1 MTEGQVVMF
10 RIKNLFHKILFLYG
24 FVKTSM
30 RVHKDIVKGL
40 VKETSLTKKEAKKIA
55 NTAMDVLED
64 AYDDSAN
71 PELFENP
78 IELGLF
84 TTNMIMIRS
93 IRSNENY
100 SEEVHQYCDDDVEG
114 ISEIVNDVDSEDVFT
129 VAEKK
134 VLDGMIARYMNSFDK
149 FRVSKKYNG
158 IWY

>member
-1 MTEGQVVMF
+1 MYKQ
-10 RIKNLFHKILFLYG
+10 IKLFFHEKLGYLTL
-24 FVKTSM
+24 VKNIM
-30 RVHKDIVKGL
+30 KVYKDIAKGL
-40 VKETSLTKKEAKKIA
+40 LEDTSLTKKEAEKIA
-55 NTAMDVLED
+55 SDAMYAAGD

-93 IRSNENY
+93 IISNENY
-100 SEEVHQYCDDDVEG
+100 SEEVHQYCDDDVKA
-114 ISEIVNDVDSEDVFT
+114 ISEVVNDVDNEDSFT

-149 FRVSKKYNG
+149 FKVSKKYNG

>member
-1 MTEGQVVMF
+1 MYKQ
-10 RIKNLFHKILFLYG
+10 IKLFLRDKLDYLAL
-24 FVKTSM
+24 VKNIM
-30 RVHKDIVKGL
+30 KVYKDIAKGL
-40 VKETSLTKKEAKKIA
+40 LEDTSLTKKEAEKIA
-55 NTAMDVLED
+55 SDAMYAAGD

-100 SEEVHQYCDDDVEG
+100 SEEVHQYCDDDVEE
-114 ISEIVNDVDSEDVFT
+114 ISEIVNDVDNEDVFT

-149 FRVSKKYNG
+149 FKVSKKYNG

>member
-1 MTEGQVVMF
+1 MYKQ
-10 RIKNLFHKILFLYG
+10 IKLFLRDKLDYLAL
-24 FVKTSM
+24 VKNIM
-30 RVHKDIVKGL
+30 KVYKDIAKGL
-40 VKETSLTKKEAKKIA
+40 LEDTSLTKKKAEKIA
-55 NTAMDVLED
+55 SDAMYAAGD

-100 SEEVHQYCDDDVEG
+100 SEEVHQYCDDDVEA
-114 ISEIVNDVDSEDVFT
+114 ISEVVNDVDNEDSFT

>member
-1 MTEGQVVMF
+1 MSH
-10 RIKNLFHKILFLYG
+10 IKHFFHKILFLFG

-114 ISEIVNDVDSEDVFT
+114 ISEIVNDVDSEDGFT
-129 VAEKK
+129 VAEKR
-134 VLDGMIARYMNSFDK
+134 VLDGMITRYMNSFDK

>member
-1 MTEGQVVMF
+1 MYKQ
-10 RIKNLFHKILFLYG
+10 IKLFLRDKLDYLAL
-24 FVKTSM
+24 VKNIM
-30 RVHKDIVKGL
+30 KVYKDIAKGL
-40 VKETSLTKKEAKKIA
+40 LEDTSLTKKEAEKIA
-55 NTAMDVLED
+55 SDAMYAAGD

-93 IRSNENY
+93 IRSNETY
-100 SEEVHQYCDDDVEG
+100 SEEVHQYCDDDVERV
-114 ISEIVNDVDSEDVFT
+114 SEIVNDVDSEDVFT

-149 FRVSKKYNG
+149 FGTVSKKYNG

>member
-1 MTEGQVVMF
+1 MSH
-10 RIKNLFHKILFLYG
+10 INHPFHKILFLFG

-78 IELGLF
+78 IELDLF

-93 IRSNENY
+93 IRSNETY
-100 SEEVHQYCDDDVEG
+100 SEEVHQYCDDDVER
-114 ISEIVNDVDSEDVFT
+114 ISEIVNDVDSEDGFT

-134 VLDGMIARYMNSFDK
+134 VLDGMITRYMNSFDK
-149 FRVSKKYNG
+149 FKVSKKYNG

>member
-1 MTEGQVVMF
+1 MKV
-10 RIKNLFHKILFLYG
+10 Y
-24 FVKTSM
+24 
-30 RVHKDIVKGL
+30 KDIVKGL
-40 VKETSLTKKEAKKIA
+40 VEETSLTKKEAKKIA
-55 NTAMDVLED
+55 STAMDVLGD

-100 SEEVHQYCDDDVEG
+100 SKEVHQYCDDDVEG
-114 ISEIVNDVDSEDVFT
+114 ISEIVNDVDSEDIFT

-149 FRVSKKYNG
+149 FKESKKYNG

>member
-1 MTEGQVVMF
+1 MYKQ
-10 RIKNLFHKILFLYG
+10 IKLFFHEKLGYLTL
-24 FVKTSM
+24 VKNIM
-30 RVHKDIVKGL
+30 KVYKDIAKGL
-40 VKETSLTKKEAKKIA
+40 LEDTSLTKKEAEKIA
-55 NTAMDVLED
+55 SDAMYAAGD

-100 SEEVHQYCDDDVEG
+100 SEEVHQYCDDDVEA
-114 ISEIVNDVDSEDVFT
+114 ISEVVNDVDNEGSFT
-129 VAEKK
+129 IAEKK

-149 FRVSKKYNG
+149 FGTVSKKYNG

>member
-1 MTEGQVVMF
+1 MYKQ
-10 RIKNLFHKILFLYG
+10 IKLFLRDKLDYLAL
-24 FVKTSM
+24 VKNIM
-30 RVHKDIVKGL
+30 KVYKDIAKGL
-40 VKETSLTKKEAKKIA
+40 LEDTSLTKKEAEKIA
-55 NTAMDVLED
+55 SDAMYAAGD

-100 SEEVHQYCDDDVEG
+100 SEEVHQYCDDDVKA
-114 ISEIVNDVDSEDVFT
+114 ISEVVNDVDNENSFT

>member
-1 MTEGQVVMF
+1 MSH
-10 RIKNLFHKILFLYG
+10 IKHPFHKILFLFG

-78 IELGLF
+78 IELDLF

-93 IRSNENY
+93 IRSNETY
-100 SEEVHQYCDDDVEG
+100 SEEVHQYCDDDVER
-114 ISEIVNDVDSEDVFT
+114 ISEIVNDVDSEDGFT
-129 VAEKK
+129 VAEKR
-134 VLDGMIARYMNSFDK
+134 VLDGMITRYMNSFDK

>member
-1 MTEGQVVMF
+1 MSH
-10 RIKNLFHKILFLYG
+10 IKHFFHKFLFLFG

-93 IRSNENY
+93 IRSNETY
-100 SEEVHQYCDDDVEG
+100 SEEVHQYCDDDVER
-114 ISEIVNDVDSEDVFT
+114 ISEIVNDVDSEDGFT
-129 VAEKK
+129 VAEKR
-134 VLDGMIARYMNSFDK
+134 VLDGMITRYMNSFDK

>member
-1 MTEGQVVMF
+1 MF
-10 RIKNLFHKILFLYG
+10 RIKNLFHKILFLFG

-78 IELGLF
+78 IELDLF

-149 FRVSKKYNG
+149 QKLATTRWWF
-158 IWY
+158 

>member
-1 MTEGQVVMF
+1 
-10 RIKNLFHKILFLYG
+10 
-24 FVKTSM
+24 M

-93 IRSNENY
+93 IRSNETY
-100 SEEVHQYCDDDVEG
+100 SEEVHQYCDDDVERV
-114 ISEIVNDVDSEDVFT
+114 SEIVNDVDSEDVFT

-149 FRVSKKYNG
+149 FKESKKYNG

>member
-1 MTEGQVVMF
+1 MSH
-10 RIKNLFHKILFLYG
+10 INHPFHKILFLFG

-55 NTAMDVLED
+55 DTAMDVLED

-100 SEEVHQYCDDDVEG
+100 SEEVHQYCDDDVEA
-114 ISEIVNDVDSEDVFT
+114 ISEVVNDVDNEGSFT
-129 VAEKK
+129 IAEKK

-149 FRVSKKYNG
+149 FGTVSKKYNG

>member
-1 MTEGQVVMF
+1 MSH
-10 RIKNLFHKILFLYG
+10 INHPFHKILFLFG

-55 NTAMDVLED
+55 NTAMDVLEN

-114 ISEIVNDVDSEDVFT
+114 ISEIVNDVDSEDFFT

-149 FRVSKKYNG
+149 FKESKKYNG

>member
-1 MTEGQVVMF
+1 MYKQ
-10 RIKNLFHKILFLYG
+10 IKLFLRDKLDYLAL
-24 FVKTSM
+24 VKNIM
-30 RVHKDIVKGL
+30 KVYKDIAKGL
-40 VKETSLTKKEAKKIA
+40 LEDTSLTKKEAEKIA
-55 NTAMDVLED
+55 SDAMYAAGD

-100 SEEVHQYCDDDVEG
+100 SEEVHQYCDDDVKA
-114 ISEIVNDVDSEDVFT
+114 ISEVVNDVDNEDSFT
-129 VAEKK
+129 IAEKK

-149 FRVSKKYNG
+149 FKVSKKYNG

>member
-1 MTEGQVVMF
+1 MSH
-10 RIKNLFHKILFLYG
+10 INHPFHKILFLFG

-64 AYDDSAN
+64 AYDDSTN

-149 FRVSKKYNG
+149 FGTVSKKYNG

>member
-1 MTEGQVVMF
+1 MYKQ
-10 RIKNLFHKILFLYG
+10 IKLFLRDKLDYLAL
-24 FVKTSM
+24 VKNIM
-30 RVHKDIVKGL
+30 KVYKDIAKGL
-40 VKETSLTKKEAKKIA
+40 LEDTSLTKKEAEKIA
-55 NTAMDVLED
+55 SDAMYAAGD

-100 SEEVHQYCDDDVEG
+100 SEEVHQYCDDDVEA
-114 ISEIVNDVDSEDVFT
+114 ISEVVNDVDNEDSFT